1 MFVCFKV
8 YVNFAPANDSWCNG
22 CTRVFGIV
30 SQGSSPCESTKKL
43 QFIEAFFV
51 FNNFNINY

>member
-1 MFVCFKV
+1 MFVSLKV
-8 YVNFAPANDSWCNG
+8 SLTFAPENDSWCNG
-22 CTRVFGIV
+22 STPVFGIV

-51 FNNFNINY
+51 FNNFKRNY